1 MAIIDK
7 LLSIFIARKIIIQI
21 AFFFVSLL
29 AFISFFPPY
38 GSAASAAPLKELH
51 SYLNTDFVSI
61 VVSISE
67 EASFPPEHHY
77 LADRFYSHAD
87 GGSIG
92 VADAMNEKT
101 LKSELHRKGSG
112 KISSDKLVDEKDT
125 LTLSSPEKMT
135 LSERIEKGFQI
146 ASVLNNKLCDRDIY
160 ANELVSFSKKEKA
173 EQFVAGL
180 KTTDH
185 TFQVCRD
192 SAFDGN
198 TAYTVFVKDNTVVA
212 QAPMMSEKGARTS
225 SNLPRPEQ
233 PAAENKPWITG
244 DVFEKKRRH
253 VFPFISVAF
262 LYTDNVFN
270 TKREK
275 ESDFITVIS
284 PGIALKIP
292 YAKEKLALIDSST
305 ISPGGYIVESL
316 SYEFFRRFQ
325 AYLSYQADIELFSRH
340 SGENFVKHRARAY
353 LGVRFRGGLALELQ
367 DEFRKSRDDRG
378 TGVSFESEEFDSN
391 LFTAAFTYDPG
402 RKIWLRGAYTHFY
415 VNYDSSINRFRQ
427 RRDNALSGEVLYK
440 IRPKTSVFVEYK
452 YIDVNYT
459 KDDSLDSK
467 EHHIYGGVRW
477 KVTGKTEG
485 ILKAGY
491 GKKNFRI
498 KIKSNRDFILE
509 AHINHRLTAKGTFA
523 LKAWRKTNETN
534 VGGADYMFS
543 EGITLGYTHR
553 ITSKISG
560 LVNALYIRDKYRGVV
575 TGDSI
580 TRERVDRY
588 LRAGITVRYEY
599 RYWLNT
605 DLGYIYDTRDSN
617 FSEFDYSNNTLYFR
631 INSAI

>member
-1 MAIIDK
+1 VAIIDR
-7 LLSIFIARKIIIQI
+7 LISISIVKKKNIHV
-21 AFFFVSLL
+21 AFFFVSFLV
-29 AFISFFPPY
+29 FIFFFPSY
-38 GSAASAAPLKELH
+38 GSTASAAPFKELH
-51 SYLNTDFVSI
+51 SELNPDFISI
-61 VVSISE
+61 VVSITE
-67 EASFPPEHHY
+67 EESFPPEHHY
-77 LADRFYSHAD
+77 QSDRFYAHD
-87 GGSIG
+87 NGGRIG
-92 VADAMNEKT
+92 VADVMNEKT
-101 LKSELHRKGSG
+101 SESDLHRKGSG

-125 LTLSSPEKMT
+125 LTLSSPERMT
-135 LSERIEKGFQI
+135 LSERIEKGFLT
-146 ASVLNNKLCDRDIY
+146 ANLLNNKLCDRDVY
-160 ANELVSFSKKEKA
+160 AKELVSFSTKEKA
-173 EQFVAGL
+173 EQFIAGL

-185 TFQVCRD
+185 TFQICRD
-192 SAFDGN
+192 SVSDGDV
-198 TAYTVFVKDNTVVA
+198 TYTVFIKDTTEVA
-212 QAPMMSEKGARTS
+212 QAPAVFEAVSRTGTD
-225 SNLPRPEQ
+225 LQIPEQ
-233 PAAENKPWITG
+233 PAADNKPWITG

-253 VFPFISVAF
+253 VFPFISVTF

-270 TKREK
+270 TKRKK

-325 AYLSYQADIELFSRH
+325 AYLSYQTDIELFSRH
-340 SGENFVKHRARAY
+340 SEENFIKHRARAY

-378 TGVSFESEEFDSN
+378 TGVSFESEEFHSN
-391 LFTAAFTYDPG
+391 LFTAAITYDPG

-427 RRDNALSGEVLYK
+427 RRDNAFSGKVLYK

-459 KDDSLDSK
+459 KDDSLDNK
-467 EHHIYGGVRW
+467 EHHIYGGIRW
-477 KVTGKTEG
+477 RVTGKTEG

-491 GKKNFRI
+491 GNKNFGI
-498 KIKSNRDFILE
+498 KIKSSRDFILE
-509 AHINHRLTAKGTFA
+509 AHVNHRLTAKGIFA
-523 LKAWRKTNETN
+523 LKGWRKTNETN
-534 VGGADYMFS
+534 VGSAGYMFS

-560 LVNALYIRDKYRGVV
+560 LVNASYIRDKYRGVV
-575 TGDSI
+575 TADVN
-580 TRERVDRY
+580 TRKRVDRY
-588 LRAGITVRYEY
+588 MRAGITLRYEY
-599 RYWLNT
+599 RNWLNT
-605 DLGYIYDTRDSN
+605 DLGYIYSTRDSN